1 VIEAA
6 DLAALVYRHDGHH
19 RHQDLAEF
27 LNKSGY
33 PWATKVQRIILLAG
47 MNRGW
52 SISYHLNMWRAL
64 AWWLGGIIVRPLI
77 WVRSVIVPGAHLDPV
92 IFTVRRG
99 GHFIT
104 QLRIQ
109 WLRMRQAASAN
120 LGKALTIQL
129 LGSVDDF
136 VSPTDNIDLISGGD
150 LVYLD
155 VLHSGHSSVIDMSD
169 PDYGPARSDVL
180 RMVLTAPQDILAR
193 ESLPPQDNQGRVPS
207 TKSKT

>member
-1 VIEAA
+1 
-6 DLAALVYRHDGHH
+6 
-19 RHQDLAEF
+19 
-27 LNKSGY
+27 
-33 PWATKVQRIILLAG
+33 
-47 MNRGW
+47 
-52 SISYHLNMWRAL
+52 MWRAL